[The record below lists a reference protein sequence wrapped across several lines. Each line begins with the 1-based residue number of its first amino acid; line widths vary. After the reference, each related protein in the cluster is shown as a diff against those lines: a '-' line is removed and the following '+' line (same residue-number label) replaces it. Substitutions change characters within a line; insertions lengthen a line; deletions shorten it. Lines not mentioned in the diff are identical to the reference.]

1 MVGRKLGKY
10 HIVET
15 LGRGGMGTVYKA
27 VDETLD
33 REVAIKILNPD
44 LLDAETAER
53 FRREAITLAKLNH
66 PRIAHVYEL
75 TRDGDSMLMVMEY
88 VRGET
93 FEKLSTRSGPLPLDH
108 AIILCT
114 HVLDAL
120 HHAHA
125 AGVVHRDLK
134 PANLMLT
141 AIGDVKVMDF
151 GIARVA
157 GTEHMTNDGF
167 MMGTPAYMA
176 PEQVRGQ
183 EVDPRADV
191 YAMAVV
197 LYRLVTAQLPFKADT
212 AVAMIQSQLHDPP
225 TSLRRYR
232 SDLPDWLDPVLARA
246 LAKSAVDRYQT
257 AEELRGALEFGLTG
271 SISRSMPI
279 LPPLVGG
286 TGETALHPTPS
297 PSGLSTPSGTGP
309 SGTLRQPSSSLPVP
323 PKLATGHTTVILQR
337 RRVAGGA
344 AVFTAL
350 LAGVA
355 LLAYGTMHDAAES
368 PVVTPPTRPE
378 HAPVRPAAA
387 PPVAEAAV
395 ARPSPATR
403 ASTTAVAKPV
413 VRDTPLTF
421 KDVKFITVENSKPK
435 ETDALLALND
445 GKIVVRAEKSTLL
458 VYKSMPYRSV
468 VKGVYDQSKKKRYL
482 TLQSKSD
489 YIVLHLDR
497 DNANLI
503 LPAIESRT
511 GVKIQRLTTDQ

>member
-10 HIVET
+10 HILET

-27 VDETLD
+27 IDETLD

-44 LLDAETAER
+44 LMDAETVER

-75 TRDGDSMLMVMEY
+75 TRDADSMLMVMEY

-93 FEKLSTRSGPLPLDH
+93 FEKLSTRSGPLPLDR
-108 AIILCT
+108 AIVLCT

-141 AIGDVKVMDF
+141 TLGDVKVMDF

-225 TSLRRYR
+225 TPLRRYR
-232 SDLPDWLDPVLARA
+232 SDLPDWLDGVLARA
-246 LAKSAVDRYQT
+246 LSKSAADRYQT
-257 AEELRGALEFGLTG
+257 AEQLREALEFGLTG

-279 LPPLVGG
+279 LPALVADDEPPAQ
-286 TGETALHPTPS
+286 TTP
-297 PSGLSTPSGTGP
+297 PPVG
-309 SGTLRQPSSSLPVP
+309 SSLPVP

-344 AVFTAL
+344 AVFSAL
-350 LAGVA
+350 VAGVA
-355 LLAYGTMHDAAES
+355 LLAYGTMQDNVGS
-368 PVVTPPTRPE
+368 PAVTTPVRTQ
-378 HAPVRPAAA
+378 HAPVRSAIAPIAAEPTTTSPAPSPRVTPVAAA
-387 PPVAEAAV
+387 A
-395 ARPSPATR
+395 
-403 ASTTAVAKPV
+403 AKPA
-413 VRDTPLTF
+413 VRETPLTF
-421 KDVKFITVENSKPK
+421 KDVKFITVENAKPK

-445 GKIVVRAEKSTLL
+445 GKIVVRAEKSTQL
-458 VYKSMPYRSV
+458 VYKSMPYRAV

-511 GVKIQRLTTDQ
+511 GVKIQRLTDQ

>member
-10 HIVET
+10 QIVET

-33 REVAIKILNPD
+33 RDVAIKILNPD
-44 LLDAETAER
+44 LMDAETTER

-75 TRDGDSMLMVMEY
+75 TREADSMLMVMEY

-93 FEKLSTRSGPLPLDH
+93 FEKLSTRSGPLALDR

-120 HHAHA
+120 HHAHG

-141 AIGDVKVMDF
+141 ALGDVKVMDF

-157 GTEHMTNDGF
+157 GTEHMTNDGY

-225 TSLRRYR
+225 TPLRKYR
-232 SDLPDWLDPVLARA
+232 SDLPDWLDAVLTRA
-246 LAKSAVDRYQT
+246 LAKAPGDRYQT
-257 AEELRGALEFGLTG
+257 AEQLREALEFGLTG
-271 SISRSMPI
+271 SISRSMPVI
-279 LPPLVGG
+279 ALVDPADEAYR
-286 TGETALHPTPS
+286 TPTP
-297 PSGLSTPSGTGP
+297 PGLPAPHGTSGV
-309 SGTLRQPSSSLPVP
+309 LPVP
-323 PKLATGHTTVILQR
+323 PALATGHTTVILQR

-344 AVFTAL
+344 AVFAAL
-350 LAGVA
+350 VAGVA
-355 LLAYGTMHDAAES
+355 LLAYGTMRDNVES
-368 PVVTPPTRPE
+368 PVDKSPVHGSARVPPRQLN
-378 HAPVRPAAA
+378 PAAA
-387 PPVAEAAV
+387 DAENASPAV
-395 ARPSPATR
+395 AR
-403 ASTTAVAKPV
+403 ASSAAGAKPA

-421 KDVKFITVENSKPK
+421 KDVKFITVENARPK
-435 ETDALLALND
+435 ETDVLLALGN

-458 VYKSMPYRSV
+458 IYKTMPYRAV
-468 VKGVYDQSKKKRYL
+468 LKGVYDQSKKKRYL

-489 YIVLHLDR
+489 YVVLQLDR

-503 LPAIESRT
+503 LPAIEART
-511 GVKIQRLTTDQ
+511 GVKIQRLANDQ

>member
-27 VDETLD
+27 IDETLD

-44 LLDAETAER
+44 LMDAETVER

-66 PRIAHVYEL
+66 PCIAHVYEL

-93 FEKLSTRSGPLPLDH
+93 FEKLSTRSGPLPLDR

-114 HVLDAL
+114 HVLEAL

-141 AIGDVKVMDF
+141 ALGDVKVMDF

-176 PEQVRGQ
+176 PEQVRGH
-183 EVDPRADV
+183 EVDPRTDV
-191 YAMAVV
+191 YSMAVV

-225 TSLRRYR
+225 TPLRRYR
-232 SDLPDWLDPVLARA
+232 SDLPDWLDAVLAQA
-246 LAKSAVDRYQT
+246 LAKSAADRYQT
-257 AEELRGALEFGLTG
+257 AEQLRDALQFGLTG
-271 SISRSMPI
+271 SISRSMPL
-279 LPPLVGG
+279 LPLSESDQPTLQ
-286 TGETALHPTPS
+286 TTPTP
-297 PSGLSTPSGTGP
+297 PGLETPTGTGP

-323 PKLATGHTTVILQR
+323 PPLATGHTTVILQR

-344 AVFTAL
+344 AVFAAL
-350 LAGVA
+350 IAGVA
-355 LLAYGTMHDAAES
+355 LLAYGTMRDSTDSSLVKS
-368 PVVTPPTRPE
+368 PVQPQHV
-378 HAPVRPAAA
+378 PVRPAIAA
-387 PPVAEAAV
+387 PVAKAA
-395 ARPSPATR
+395 APAPPPSTR
-403 ASTTAVAKPV
+403 ASVAAAVAKPAL
-413 VRDTPLTF
+413 RDAPLTF
-421 KDVKFITVENSKPK
+421 RDVKFITVENSKPK
-435 ETDALLALND
+435 ETDALLALHD
-445 GKIVVRAEKSTLL
+445 GKIIVRAEKSTLL
-458 VYKSMPYRSV
+458 VYKTMPYRAV

>member
-10 HIVET
+10 HILET

-44 LLDAETAER
+44 LMDAETVER

-66 PRIAHVYEL
+66 PSIAHVYEL

-93 FEKLSTRSGPLPLDH
+93 FEKLSTRSGPLPLDR
-108 AIILCT
+108 AIVLCT
-114 HVLDAL
+114 HVLEAL

-141 AIGDVKVMDF
+141 TIGDVKVMDF

-183 EVDPRADV
+183 EVDPRTDV
-191 YAMAVV
+191 YSMAVV

-225 TSLRRYR
+225 TPLRRYR
-232 SDLPDWLDPVLARA
+232 SDLPDWLDAVLARA
-246 LAKSAVDRYQT
+246 LAKSAADRYQT
-257 AEELRGALEFGLTG
+257 AEQLREALQFGLTG

-279 LPPLVGG
+279 LTPLDPSEESAGRN
-286 TGETALHPTPS
+286 TPTP
-297 PSGLSTPSGTGP
+297 PGLSTPPGAGP

-323 PKLATGHTTVILQR
+323 PPLATGHTTVILQR

-344 AVFTAL
+344 AVFVAL
-350 LAGVA
+350 VAGVA
-355 LLAYGTMHDAAES
+355 LLAYGTMRDTMES
-368 PVVTPPTRPE
+368 PAVVAGRPL
-378 HAPVRPAAA
+378 HGPVRPASA
-387 PPVAEAAV
+387 PPVAAAT
-395 ARPSPATR
+395 APAPPPSTR
-403 ASTTAVAKPV
+403 ASVAAAAKPT
-413 VRDTPLTF
+413 VRDTPLAF
-421 KDVKFITVENSKPK
+421 KDVKFITVENAKPK
-435 ETDALLALND
+435 ETDALLALHD
-445 GKIVVRAEKSTLL
+445 GKIVVRAEKSALL
-458 VYKSMPYRSV
+458 VYKTMQYRAV

-511 GVKIQRLTTDQ
+511 GVKIQRVTTDQ

>member
-10 HIVET
+10 HIVEA
-15 LGRGGMGTVYKA
+15 LGRGGMGTVYKG

-44 LLDAETAER
+44 LMDAETVER

-75 TRDGDSMLMVMEY
+75 TREDDSMLMVMEY

-93 FEKLSTRSGPLPLDH
+93 FEKLSTRTGPLPLDR
-108 AIILCT
+108 AILLCAY
-114 HVLDAL
+114 VLDAL
-120 HHAHA
+120 HHAHG

-141 AIGDVKVMDF
+141 ALGDVKVMDF

-157 GTEHMTNDGF
+157 GTEHMTNDGY

-225 TSLRRYR
+225 TPLRKYR
-232 SDLPDWLDPVLARA
+232 SDLPDWLDAVLGRA
-246 LAKSAVDRYQT
+246 LSKSPGDRYQT
-257 AEELRGALEFGLTG
+257 AEQLRDALEFGLTG
-271 SISRSMPI
+271 SISRSMPV
-279 LPPLVGG
+279 LAAGDPADPAFHK
-286 TGETALHPTPS
+286 TPTP
-297 PSGLSTPSGTGP
+297 PGLATSVFD
-309 SGTLRQPSSSLPVP
+309 QPSSSLPVP
-323 PKLATGHTTVILQR
+323 PPLATGHTTVILQR

-344 AVFTAL
+344 AVFAGL
-350 LAGVA
+350 VAGVA
-355 LLAYGTMHDAAES
+355 ILAYGTMRDGA
-368 PVVTPPTRPE
+368 
-378 HAPVRPAAA
+378 
-387 PPVAEAAV
+387 
-395 ARPSPATR
+395 PSPAPAPAVRNTHVPAR
-403 ASTTAVAKPV
+403 AATVSAADAEPPAAGARGPAGGTARPAI
-413 VRDTPLTF
+413 RDTPLTF
-421 KDVKFITVENSKPK
+421 KDVKLITVENAKPK
-435 ETDALLALND
+435 ETDALLALHD
-445 GKIVVRAEKSTLL
+445 GKIVVRAEKSALL
-458 VYKSMPYRSV
+458 VYKTMPYRAV

-497 DNANLI
+497 DNVNLI
-503 LPAIESRT
+503 LPAIEART
-511 GVKIQRLTTDQ
+511 GVKIQRLTSDQ

>member
-10 HIVET
+10 HILET

-27 VDETLD
+27 IDETLD

-44 LLDAETAER
+44 LMDAETVER

-75 TRDGDSMLMVMEY
+75 TRDADSMLMVMEY

-93 FEKLSTRSGPLPLDH
+93 FEKLSTRSGPLPLDR
-108 AIILCT
+108 AIVLCT
-114 HVLDAL
+114 LVLDAL

-141 AIGDVKVMDF
+141 TLGDVKVMDF

-225 TSLRRYR
+225 TPLRRYR
-232 SDLPDWLDPVLARA
+232 SDLPDWLDAVLARA
-246 LAKSAVDRYQT
+246 LAKSAADRYQT
-257 AEELRGALEFGLTG
+257 AEHLREALEFGLTG

-279 LPPLVGG
+279 LPPLVG
-286 TGETALHPTPS
+286 EDEPAAPT
-297 PSGLSTPSGTGP
+297 TPPAPG
-309 SGTLRQPSSSLPVP
+309 SSLPVP

-344 AVFTAL
+344 AVFSAL
-350 LAGVA
+350 VAGVA
-355 LLAYGTMHDAAES
+355 LLAYGTMQDTVES
-368 PVVTPPTRPE
+368 PAVKFPARPLHTPVRSAIAPTAADAPTASAAPSPRVTPPM
-378 HAPVRPAAA
+378 AAA
-387 PPVAEAAV
+387 A
-395 ARPSPATR
+395 
-403 ASTTAVAKPV
+403 AKPAGHE
-413 VRDTPLTF
+413 TALTF

-435 ETDALLALND
+435 ETDALLALSD
-445 GKIVVRAEKSTLL
+445 GKIVVRAEKSALL
-458 VYKSMPYRSV
+458 VYKTMPYRAV

-503 LPAIESRT
+503 LPAIEART
-511 GVKIQRLTTDQ
+511 GVKIQRLTDQ